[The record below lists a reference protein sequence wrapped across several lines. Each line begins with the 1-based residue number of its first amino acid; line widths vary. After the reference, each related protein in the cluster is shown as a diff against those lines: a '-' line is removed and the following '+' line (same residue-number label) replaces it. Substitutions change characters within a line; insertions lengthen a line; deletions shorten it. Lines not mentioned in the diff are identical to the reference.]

1 MKMKALRVVPMFA
14 VLAAFVSTLI
24 PFGPAGAQW
33 VFLARGP
40 GEDSTASRVLQAV
53 LRVCKEMNKECQVGG

>member
-1 MKMKALRVVPMFA
+1 MKMKAIRPMRA

-24 PFGPAGAQW
+24 PFGPADAQW
-33 VFLARGP
+33 
-40 GEDSTASRVLQAV
+40 V

>member
-24 PFGPAGAQW
+24 PFSLADAQW
-33 VFLARGP
+33 VFQAGP
-40 GEDSTASRVLQAV
+40 GEDSTASRVVQAV
-53 LRVCKEMNKECQVGG
+53 LRVCKEMNKECQAGG

>member
-1 MKMKALRVVPMFA
+1 MFA

-24 PFGPAGAQW
+24 PFSRADAQW
-33 VFLARGP
+33 VFQAGP
-40 GEDSTASRVLQAV
+40 GEDSTASRVVQVVL